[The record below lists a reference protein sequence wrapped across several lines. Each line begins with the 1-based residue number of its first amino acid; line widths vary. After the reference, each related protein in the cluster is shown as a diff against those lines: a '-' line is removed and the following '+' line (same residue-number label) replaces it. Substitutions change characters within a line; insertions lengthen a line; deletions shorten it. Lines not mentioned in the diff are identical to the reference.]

1 MVKLLNGQ
9 MVWIEWRLK
18 GFNNFTEMRAAII
31 FSAFLLPAILFSSC
45 ENDMKMVEKITSPSE
60 ALTESGKNVEALYSD
75 NGHVK
80 ARLTAPTVKR
90 VNDKAPYTE
99 LPDGMLVIFYGDSST
114 EQSRLTARYG
124 ISYDNTYKMEARDS
138 VHVVNNKGE
147 SLNTEDL
154 VWDQRL
160 HQILSD
166 QFVKITTK
174 DEIIMGD
181 GFQSNEDLSDHTIR
195 KIRGTIKLNP
205 ASDSTA
211 RKE

>member
-1 MVKLLNGQ
+1 MK
-9 MVWIEWRLK
+9 
-18 GFNNFTEMRAAII
+18 AAVI
-31 FSAFLLPAILFSSC
+31 FSAFILLTFIFSSC

-60 ALTESGKNVEALYSD
+60 ALTESGKNVEAFYSD

-80 ARLTAPTVKR
+80 AKLNAPTLRR
-90 VNDKAPYTE
+90 VNDKSPYTE

-124 ISYDNTYKMEARDS
+124 ISYDNSYKMEAKDS

-147 SLNTEDL
+147 TLNTEDL

-166 QFVKITTK
+166 QFVKITTQ

-181 GFQSNEDLSDHTIR
+181 GFQSNEDLSNYTIR
-195 KIRGTIKLNP
+195 KIRGTIHLNQP
-205 ASDSTA
+205 NGAAPDTVVK
-211 RKE
+211 R